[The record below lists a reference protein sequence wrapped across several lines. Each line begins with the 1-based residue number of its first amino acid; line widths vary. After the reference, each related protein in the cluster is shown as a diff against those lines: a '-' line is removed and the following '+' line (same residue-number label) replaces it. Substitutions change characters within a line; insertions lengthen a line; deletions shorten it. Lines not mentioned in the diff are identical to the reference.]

1 MTGPSRSSWAEIG
14 VRPEAAILQTPHFE
28 RFAKWACGPIFC
40 DRSADGSHTR
50 HGTTTHAGDCSEGRG
65 RPSRERG
72 PCGRADQPGPLRRVC
87 GSHSGGRPR
96 ALRARH
102 QRAARLPSR
111 VRRRCVVTGKR
122 QAASQAVAFP
132 QRRRPARR
140 APNRRAEP
148 GARRGRRGGR
158 TQRHRQ
164 DGRGVRPH
172 PVRLDR
178 PGQPDGG
185 SGGEMTQEIVEAVR
199 DIEREKGIESGTLV
213 SALEDALLAAYKKTP
228 GASRHATVEIDEQ
241 GDFRVYSIELPPD
254 IEEPLLDEAR
264 ERALEELE
272 RIEAENGERSHTLL
286 SDDDLDIDWSDI
298 PTDQVKREDV
308 TPENFGRIAAQTAKQ
323 VILQRIREAER
334 MMMYDEY
341 KDRES
346 EVVTGIVQQAGDRNN
361 VLVDLGKVEAL
372 LPRSEQ
378 VDGERYEQGS
388 RIKAVITEVRS
399 GTKGPQVILSR
410 RDPEL
415 IKTLFELEVP
425 EIADGLVEIRGVAR
439 EPGYRSKIA
448 VESHAQGVDPVGAC
462 VGPRG
467 SRVRM
472 VVSELR
478 GEKIDIIPW
487 NNEPARF
494 VAKALSPA
502 RVREVFVDDESSEA
516 TVVVPDDQLAL
527 AIGKEG
533 MNARLAARLT
543 GWKVDIK
550 SDTEFAQ
557 AEADA
562 AFGGGA
568 EGAEDFSGRCAA
580 ILANGKRC
588 PNATL
593 PGSKYCGVPAH
604 QELALHDSDDEESV
618 VMDAEP
624 ELEALAD
631 TMARDAESGGPS
643 LPELE
648 VTEVDSA
655 APADVAATH
664 GPNAVAVAAAEGE
677 VDLDTVVP
685 HPQRAAGDDETGGI
699 PIEAEET
706 E

>member
-1 MTGPSRSSWAEIG
+1 
-14 VRPEAAILQTPHFE
+14 
-28 RFAKWACGPIFC
+28 
-40 DRSADGSHTR
+40 
-50 HGTTTHAGDCSEGRG
+50 
-65 RPSRERG
+65 
-72 PCGRADQPGPLRRVC
+72 
-87 GSHSGGRPR
+87 
-96 ALRARH
+96 
-102 QRAARLPSR
+102 
-111 VRRRCVVTGKR
+111 
-122 QAASQAVAFP
+122 
-132 QRRRPARR
+132 
-140 APNRRAEP
+140 
-148 GARRGRRGGR
+148 
-158 TQRHRQ
+158 
-164 DGRGVRPH
+164 
-172 PVRLDR
+172 
-178 PGQPDGG
+178 
-185 SGGEMTQEIVEAVR
+185 MTQEIVEAVR
-199 DIEREKGIESGTLV
+199 DIEREKGIEGGALV
-213 SALEDALLAAYKKTP
+213 AALEDALLAAYKKTP

-254 IEEPLLDEAR
+254 IEERLLDEAR

-286 SDDDLDIDWSDI
+286 SDDDLDIDWSDV
-298 PTDQVKREDV
+298 PGDQVKREDV

-487 NNEPARF
+487 NPEPARF

-502 RVREVFVDDESSEA
+502 RVREVFVDDETKEA
-516 TVVVPDDQLAL
+516 TVIVPDDQLAL

-533 MNARLAARLT
+533 LNARLAARLT
-543 GWKVDIK
+543 GWKVDIQ

-557 AEADA
+557 AEAA
-562 AFGGGA
+562 AAYGGG
-568 EGAEDFSGRCAA
+568 EGEEFTGRCAA
-580 ILANGKRC
+580 VLSNGKRC
-588 PNATL
+588 PNEAL
-593 PGSKYCGVPAH
+593 PGSRYCGLPAH
-604 QELALHDSDDEESV
+604 QELALHDTDDSEPIEAE
-618 VMDAEP
+618 AEP
-624 ELEALAD
+624 ELEARSD
-631 TMARDAESGGPS
+631 QEPPEAESIGPES
-643 LPELE
+643 LPAESIEPL
-648 VTEVDSA
+648 DSE
-655 APADVAATH
+655 APADVVATH
-664 GPNAVAVAAAEGE
+664 GPDATEIAAEEGE
-677 VDLDTVVP
+677 VDLDVSPPTMAPADEVP
-685 HPQRAAGDDETGGI
+685 AGI
-699 PIEAEET
+699 PVEHEEGG
-706 E
+706 EGAPPA